1 MGSDVR
7 ECGLFFLTGL
17 FASDA
22 QVHLMSA
29 FASSASRR
37 DRNPSNLPGVAS
49 GKELRKGEV
58 LAKSPDLNYSLVMN
72 VAYTCWVS
80 YGIYLISSPKSKTT
94 QGDLNLIF
102 KTLGLGFIL
111 PK

>member
-1 MGSDVR
+1 M
-7 ECGLFFLTGL
+7 FFLTVL
-17 FASDA
+17 FVSEAH
-22 QVHLMSA
+22 VHCISV

-37 DRNPSNLPGVAS
+37 EQNPSNLPGVAS

-58 LAKSPDLNYSLVMN
+58 LAESPDLNYRLVMS
-72 VAYTCWVS
+72 VTFTCWVS
-80 YGIYLISSPKSKTT
+80 YDVYLISSPKSETT
-94 QGDLNLIF
+94 QVDLNLIF

>member
-1 MGSDVR
+1 MR
-7 ECGLFFLTGL
+7 ACGLFFLTGL
-17 FASDA
+17 IASEA
-22 QVHLMSA
+22 QVHHMSV
-29 FASSASRR
+29 FALSASRR

-58 LAKSPDLNYSLVMN
+58 LAKSPDLNYSLVMS

-80 YGIYLISSPKSKTT
+80 YDIYLISNPKSKTT
-94 QGDLNLIF
+94 QVDLNLIF